1 MQALIFDVDGVIAE
15 TEEGHRLAFNRAFA
29 EAGLDIEWSPE
40 MYERLL
46 WVTGGKE
53 RIAHYLYH
61 CPECPKLLDADI
73 ARLHR
78 RKTELYNQIVQAGE
92 VPFRPGV
99 LRLWREARERG
110 VRLAIATTTSLPNVE
125 VLLRQAGQE
134 VLGWFETIVAGDM
147 VPQKKPAPD
156 VYLQA
161 LKNLDIAPEEAVAI
175 EDSQNGLIAA
185 QKAGIPTLITY
196 SYYTREQR
204 FEGALAV
211 LEHLGEPELPAKVVE
226 GPRSCATVV
235 TLDLLRGWHHLAA
248 PRA

>member
-1 MQALIFDVDGVIAE
+1 MRALIFDVDGVIAE

-29 EAGLDIEWSPE
+29 EAGLDIEWSQE
-40 MYERLL
+40 LYERLL

-73 ARLHR
+73 ARLHW
-78 RKTELYNQIVQAGE
+78 RKTELYNQIVAAGG

-99 LRLWREARERG
+99 LRLWREARAQG
-110 VRLAIATTTSLPNVE
+110 VKLAIATTTSLPNVE
-125 VLLRQAGQE
+125 VLLRQAGEE

-147 VPQKKPAPD
+147 VPRKKPAPD
-156 VYLQA
+156 VYLKV
-161 LKNLDIAPEEAVAI
+161 LENLGLAPEEALAI

-196 SYYTREQR
+196 SHYTREQR

-211 LEHLGEPELPAKVVE
+211 LEHLGEPELPARVVA
-226 GPRSCATVV
+226 GPRSCAMVV
-235 TLDLLRGWHHLAA
+235 SLEVLREWYGRFV
-248 PRA
+248 RA

>member
-29 EAGLDIEWSPE
+29 EAGLEIEWDRE
-40 MYERLL
+40 LYERLL
-46 WVTGGKE
+46 WVAGGKE
-53 RIAHYLYH
+53 RIAYYLYH
-61 CPECPKLLDADI
+61 CLECPKLLEADI

-99 LRLWREARERG
+99 KRLWQEARAQG
-110 VRLAIATTTSLPNVE
+110 IRLAIATTTSLPNVE
-125 VLLRQAGQE
+125 VLLHQAGPE
-134 VLGWFETIVAGDM
+134 VLSWFETIVAGDM
-147 VPQKKPAPD
+147 VPQKKPAPN

-161 LKNLDIAPEEAVAI
+161 LRNLGIEPEAAVAI

-185 QKAGIPTLITY
+185 QRAGIPTLITP
-196 SYYTREQR
+196 SYYTRSQR

-211 LEHLGEPELPAKVVE
+211 LEHLGEPELPAKVLE
-226 GPRSCATVV
+226 GPRGCSMVL
-235 TLDLLRGWHHLAA
+235 TLEVLRNWHGMFVAA
-248 PRA
+248 

>member
-29 EAGLDIEWSPE
+29 EAGLEIEWDRE
-40 MYERLL
+40 LYERLL

-61 CPECPKLLDADI
+61 CPECPKLLEANI

-78 RKTELYNQIVQAGE
+78 RKTEIYNQIVKAGE

-99 LRLWREARERG
+99 LRLWREAREKG
-110 VRLAIATTTSLPNVE
+110 VRLGIATTTSLENVQ
-125 VLLRQAGQE
+125 VLLERAGTG
-134 VLGWFETIVAGDM
+134 VIDWFECIVAGDM
-147 VPQKKPAPD
+147 VEKKKPAPD

-161 LKNLDIAPEEAVAI
+161 LQQMRLNPREALAI
-175 EDSQNGLIAA
+175 EDSHNGLIAA
-185 QKAGIPTLITY
+185 QKAGLPVLITY
-196 SYYTREQR
+196 SHYTRNQR

-211 LEHLGEPELPAKVVE
+211 LDHLGEPDLPAQLLQGPGEQVGLVTVE
-226 GPRSCATVV
+226 
-235 TLDLLRGWHHLAA
+235 LLRSWMRLAWQQG
-248 PRA
+248 

>member
-29 EAGLDIEWSPE
+29 EAGLDIEWSQE
-40 MYERLL
+40 LYERLL

-61 CPECPKLLDADI
+61 CPECPKLLEADI

-78 RKTELYNQIVQAGE
+78 RKTELYNQIVASGE

-99 LRLWREARERG
+99 LRLWREARAQG
-110 VRLAIATTTSLPNVE
+110 VKLAIATTTSLPNVE
-125 VLLRQAGQE
+125 VLLRQAGEE

-147 VPQKKPAPD
+147 VPRKKPAPD
-156 VYLQA
+156 VYIRA
-161 LKNLDIAPEEAVAI
+161 LENLGIAPEEALAI

-196 SYYTREQR
+196 SHYTREQR

-211 LEHLGEPELPAKVVE
+211 LEHLGEPELPAQVVA
-226 GPRSCATVV
+226 GPRSCAMVV
-235 TLDLLRGWHHLAA
+235 TLEVLRDWHG
-248 PRA
+248 RFVRV

>member
-15 TEEGHRLAFNRAFA
+15 TEEGHRMAFNRAFA
-29 EAGLDIEWSPE
+29 EAGLEIEWDRDL
-40 MYERLL
+40 YERLL

-61 CPECPKLLDADI
+61 CPECPKLLDTDI

-78 RKTELYNQIVQAGE
+78 RKTEIYNQIVEAGE

-125 VLLRQAGQE
+125 VLLKQAGEE
-134 VLGWFETIVAGDM
+134 VRGWFETIVAGDM
-147 VPQKKPAPD
+147 VPRKKPAPD
-156 VYLQA
+156 VYLEA
-161 LKNLDIAPEEAVAI
+161 LKNLGIAPEEALAI

-196 SYYTREQR
+196 SYYTRGQR

-211 LEHLGEPELPAKVVE
+211 LEHLGEPHQPAQVLSGPVE
-226 GPRSCATVV
+226 GAVVV
-235 TLDLLRGWHHLAA
+235 TLELLQDWHGRFV
-248 PRA
+248 RA

>member
-1 MQALIFDVDGVIAE
+1 MRALIFDVDGVIAE

-29 EAGLDIEWSPE
+29 EAGLDIEWSQE
-40 MYERLL
+40 LYERLL

-61 CPECPKLLDADI
+61 CPECPKLLEADI

-78 RKTELYNQIVQAGE
+78 RKTELYNQIVASGE

-99 LRLWREARERG
+99 LRLWREARAQG
-110 VRLAIATTTSLPNVE
+110 VKLAIATTTSLPNVE
-125 VLLRQAGQE
+125 VLLRQAGEE

-147 VPQKKPAPD
+147 VPRKKPAPD
-156 VYLQA
+156 VYLKA
-161 LKNLDIAPEEAVAI
+161 LENLGIAPEEALAI

-185 QKAGIPTLITY
+185 QRAGIPTLITY
-196 SYYTREQR
+196 SHYTREQR

-211 LEHLGEPELPAKVVE
+211 LEHLGEPGLPARMVA
-226 GPRSCATVV
+226 GPHSHSAVV
-235 TLDLLRGWHHLAA
+235 TLEVLRDWHGRFV
-248 PRA
+248 RA

>member
-78 RKTELYNQIVQAGE
+78 RKTELYNQIVASGE

-99 LRLWREARERG
+99 QRLWREARERG

-125 VLLRQAGQE
+125 ILLRQAGDE

-147 VPQKKPAPD
+147 VAQKKPAPD
-156 VYLQA
+156 AYIQA
-161 LKNLDIAPEEAVAI
+161 LKNLGIAPEEAVAL

-196 SYYTREQR
+196 SHYTREQR
-204 FEGALAV
+204 FDGALAV
-211 LEHLGEPELPAKVVE
+211 LEHLGEPELPAKVVV

-235 TLDLLRGWHHLAA
+235 TLDVLRSWHQGFLLKA
-248 PRA
+248 

>member
-78 RKTELYNQIVQAGE
+78 RKTELYNQIVASGE

-99 LRLWREARERG
+99 QRLWREARERG

-125 VLLRQAGQE
+125 VLLRQAGDE

-147 VPQKKPAPD
+147 VAQKKPAPD
-156 VYLQA
+156 AYIQA
-161 LKNLDIAPEEAVAI
+161 LKNLGIAPEDAVVL
-175 EDSQNGLIAA
+175 EGSQKGLNSAP
-185 QKAGIPTLITY
+185 KYGIPTLITL
-196 SYYTREQR
+196 S
-204 FEGALAV
+204 
-211 LEHLGEPELPAKVVE
+211 H
-226 GPRSCATVV
+226 
-235 TLDLLRGWHHLAA
+235 
-248 PRA
+248 